1 MNNDDLSAPRENDD
15 LGEPRENA
23 DVEASR
29 ENDIPD
35 ALEDDPDDEE
45 GVYIPPYLFS
55 SQTVDLPSRRRVRV
69 LREQGRRVL
78 TVDGVVQS
86 IEVREGEATPGY
98 WKEMIP
104 AAIGSEALLLGYGG
118 GTIAHILLGLQPT
131 IRILAIDDDPTVVQ
145 LAQSSQYLR
154 LHDER
159 LEIELA
165 DAFASVKRFVDESR
179 RFDTVAVDLYRALA
193 IARAAFSRPFL
204 RRIAQIL
211 TPNGYATFNLQR
223 DGATARRIRKIG
235 QYLRVERT
243 ALVGMNCV
251 VHARRYR

>member
-1 MNNDDLSAPRENDD
+1 MKNDDRNLPPQEDTDEALTSEAMEN
-15 LGEPRENA
+15 
-23 DVEASR
+23 
-29 ENDIPD
+29 
-35 ALEDDPDDEE
+35 DPDDEE

-55 SQTVDLPSRRRVRV
+55 SQTIDPPSKRRVRV

-104 AAIGSEALLLGYGG
+104 SSIGDTVLLLGYGG
-118 GTIAHILLGLQPT
+118 GTVAHILLGLQPAVH
-131 IRILAIDDDPTVVQ
+131 ILAVDDDPTVINI
-145 LAQSSQYLR
+145 AQSSQYMR

-159 LEIELA
+159 LDIELA
-165 DAFASVKRFVDESR
+165 DAFAMVRRLVDESR
-179 RFDTVAVDLYRALA
+179 QFDTVAVDLYRALT

>member
-1 MNNDDLSAPRENDD
+1 MKNDDRDLPPRDD
-15 LGEPRENA
+15 SEDSLTSESL
-23 DVEASR
+23 D
-29 ENDIPD
+29 
-35 ALEDDPDDEE
+35 DDPDDDE

-55 SQTVDLPSRRRVRV
+55 SQTIDPPSRRRVRV

-86 IEVREGEATPGY
+86 IEVRDGEATPGY

-104 AAIGSEALLLGYGG
+104 GSIGDTVLLLGYGG

-131 IRILAIDDDPTVVQ
+131 VRILAVDDDPTVVNI
-145 LAQSSQYLR
+145 AQSSQYMR

-165 DAFASVKRFVDESR
+165 DAFATVRRLVDESR
-179 RFDTVAVDLYRALA
+179 QFDTVAVDLYRALA

>member
-1 MNNDDLSAPRENDD
+1 MKNDESNESPVHDD
-15 LGEPRENA
+15 SVP
-23 DVEASR
+23 
-29 ENDIPD
+29 
-35 ALEDDPDDEE
+35 LEDDPDDEE

-55 SQTVDLPSRRRVRV
+55 SQTIDPPSRRRVRV

-104 AAIGSEALLLGYGG
+104 ASIGKEALLLGYGG
-118 GTIAHILLGLQPT
+118 GTIAHILLSLEPE
-131 IRILAIDDDPTVVQ
+131 IRILAIDDDPTVVNI
-145 LAQSSQYLR
+145 AQSSQYLR
-154 LHDER
+154 LEDER
-159 LEIELA
+159 LRIELA
-165 DAFASVKRFVDESR
+165 DAFASVRRFADESR
-179 RFDTVAVDLYRALA
+179 QFDTVAVDLYRALA

-211 TPNGYATFNLQR
+211 TPDGYATFNLQR